1 MKRATILTVLAVLVF
16 GAALPYAP
24 VDFVKA
30 PMERALAR
38 GLGRKVEAD
47 HVSLT
52 LFSGP
57 GFSFDGVTIHED
69 PRAGIEP
76 FAYANTLD
84 ARMDLLAL
92 LRGRLEFSSLHLNDA
107 TFNLV
112 KPDDE
117 PWNFQ
122 MLLNAAAA
130 ARLPSLKMRGG
141 RVNFKFG
148 QSKSVVF
155 FDDTDLD
162 VSRRDAGAMDL
173 RFSGAPARTDRSTQ
187 NFGHFFVRGSSTPS
201 PAGQQLN
208 FRIELEP
215 SALDSVARLFTP
227 GGAALKGAVSLDAQ
241 VTGAPEHLEVRGTVQ
256 LAGGGNWRLGY
267 KGVLNLAG
275 QTLELEAL
283 SPQDLHAMLRLSARN
298 LLSTPQWDLSA
309 DLADVPL
316 PAAADAARTLG
327 APLPETLPAEGT
339 AAGRVLYSNT
349 GGLSGNVEMRDVV
362 VNLPNAGLGTETVNV
377 PTATVF
383 LKAETILVGP
393 VTVDFGEKESAEVQ
407 AVYQAGHSGGLE
419 VKVATRRMNMNRVR
433 ALGIA
438 GVAFLDRATDGYW
451 RGTLTYQKPGSET
464 GGAWSGDFEVLNT
477 QVAIDGLAAPVRL
490 QSAAVSA
497 KPEHVAV
504 TRMKG
509 KTGDVGFSGDYRW
522 DADAAKPQTFRLQI
536 ADADLKEVERLLRPT
551 LSRPSGL
558 LARTLRLGA
567 GETAPEWLER
577 RKAEGTLA
585 IQNLSAGD
593 VTLTGTSRLAWDGPT
608 VKLTA
613 INGKIDDTHIAG
625 ELRVD
630 LSEGVPRYR
639 FDGRVEDLAYKG
651 GRLDLDGK
659 VEAAGSG
666 LALLAS
672 VKAEGALRGRSI
684 TLAADSEYRRV
695 RGRFAMSMTLTGPQW
710 KLSDLELL
718 QGADTLSG
726 EAVAQAD
733 GKVVLKLNRGQ

>member
-1 MKRATILTVLAVLVF
+1 VKRAAILAALVIAVL

-38 GLGRKVEAD
+38 GLGRKVEVD

-84 ARMDLLAL
+84 ATMDLLAL
-92 LRGRLEFSSLHLNDA
+92 LRGRVEFSSLHFNDA

-112 KPDDE
+112 KPDDG

-122 MLLNAAAA
+122 MLLSAAGA
-130 ARLPSLKMRGG
+130 ARLPAFKMRGG

-148 QSKSVVF
+148 QSKSVLF

-162 VSRRDAGAMDL
+162 VSRGDAGVMDL

-187 NFGHFFVRGSSTPS
+187 SFGHFFVRGSSTPS

-227 GGAALKGAVSLDAQ
+227 GGAALKGVVSLDAQ
-241 VTGAPEHLEVRGTVQ
+241 VAGAPAHLDVKGTVQ

-267 KGVLNLAG
+267 QGALDLIG
-275 QTLELEAL
+275 QTLELEAI
-283 SPQDLHAMLRLSARN
+283 SPQDLHAMLRVSARN
-298 LLSTPQWDLSA
+298 LLSRPQWDLSA

-316 PAAADAARTLG
+316 AAAADVARKLG
-327 APLPETLPAEGT
+327 APLPEKLPAEGT
-339 AAGRVLYSNT
+339 MAGTVRYSNT
-349 GGLSGNVEMRDVV
+349 GGLSGNVEMRDVI
-362 VNLPNAGLGTETVNV
+362 VNLANSGVESDTMNI

-383 LKAETILVGP
+383 LKGATILAGP
-393 VTVDFGEKESAEVQ
+393 VTVGFGEKESAEVQ
-407 AVYQAGHSGGLE
+407 ATYQAGDGGGLE
-419 VKVATRRMNMNRVR
+419 VKVATRRMSMNRVR
-433 ALGIA
+433 ALGIT
-438 GVAFLDRATDGYW
+438 GVPLLDRVTDGAW
-451 RGTLTYQKPGSET
+451 RGALKYQKPAAEPGV
-464 GGAWSGDFEVLNT
+464 WSGDFEVLNT
-477 QVAIDGLAAPVRL
+477 QIAVDGLAAPVRL

-497 KPEHVAV
+497 KPEYVAV
-504 TRMKG
+504 TRMKAKAG
-509 KTGDVGFSGDYRW
+509 GIDFSGDYRW
-522 DADAAKPQTFRLQI
+522 DADAAQPQKFRLRV
-536 ADADLKEVERLLRPT
+536 AAADLKELERLFRPT
-551 LSRPSGL
+551 LSRPGGI

-567 GETAPEWLER
+567 GEAAPEWLAQ

-585 IQNLSAGD
+585 LQTLNAGD
-593 VTLTGTSRLAWDGPT
+593 VTLTGTARLTWDGAA

-613 INGKIDDTHIAG
+613 INGKIGDAQVAG

-630 LSEGVPRYR
+630 LSASVPQYR
-639 FDGRVEDLAYKG
+639 FEGRVEDLAYKG
-651 GRLDLDGK
+651 GKLDFDGR

-672 VKAEGALRGRSI
+672 VTAEGALRGRSI
-684 TLAADSEYRRV
+684 ALSADSEYRRV
-695 RGRFAMSMTLTGPQW
+695 SGRFAMSMTPAGPQW

-718 QGADTLSG
+718 QGTDTLSG
-726 EAVAQAD
+726 EAVSQAD
-733 GKVVLKLNRGQ
+733 GKLVLKLNRGQ